1 MSLSTF
7 TTLSKQT
14 LQRLVF
20 KQIHTFNI
28 SFPFKLFQADG
39 FTAIKSWVIACIV
52 FVFGAML
59 EYSGMKWK
67 RNTLEIDTS
76 PNSQF
81 SKGQFKDN
89 FKTKLLTSS
98 RKITLNF
105 VEIENTI
112 EYFWAWIVNTILVV
126 TFIAW
131 SQTFLTEYIF

>member
-59 EYSGMKWK
+59 EYSGIKWK
-67 RNTLEIDTS
+67 WHIRNWYITK
-76 PNSQF
+76 F
-81 SKGQFKDN
+81 SILKGTVKDN
-89 FKTKLLTSS
+89 FNTKLLISS